1 MEHSTVL
8 FSQLKSLRLEKQWS
22 QEMLA
27 ELTGLSVRTIQR
39 IEQGHKASLES
50 TKALNAIFEVQFV
63 ESFQEVETEVSSLED
78 EKLKKEKENY
88 SKEVKAFTKQVIVAV
103 SCILVSVVVGIMI
116 ESWQIVIWTVIG
128 WAVVLVEKG
137 NKTFSFFG
145 DRIEERLMKEKFDKK
160 KTHE

>member
-63 ESFQEVETEVSSLED
+63 ESFQEVETEVSSQED

-88 SKEVKAFTKQVIVAV
+88 SKEVKAFTKQVIVAI

-116 ESWQIVIWTVIG
+116 ESWQIIIWTVIG

-137 NKTFSFFG
+137 NRTFSFFG
-145 DRIEERLMKEKFDKK
+145 DRIEEKLMQEKFDKK